1 MFLPVLPV
9 PGLELGMV
17 PEPELVPELV
27 LEPEPEREPE
37 LVLVLVLAPV
47 LELVPRRQQAS
58 SRRLT
63 MPVG

>member
-9 PGLELGMV
+9 PAWVPGPELVPELEL
-17 PEPELVPELV
+17 ELVPELV
-27 LEPEPEREPE
+27 LE
-37 LVLVLVLAPV
+37 LVLAPV
-47 LELVPRRQQAS
+47 LELELVPRRQQAS